1 MLKSNLYLGSGVA
14 GSFKLQAP
22 GFKLQAPGFNLQSSI
37 FNLQPSIH
45 RLITIF
51 SMLLALCSLL
61 YAASAH
67 SQALTAKEIVDKA
80 NKKANGETS
89 QGSMKMSIV
98 RPGWSREVTMKSWSK
113 TTEYYLIC
121 ITAPAK
127 DKGQVF
133 LKRQNEMW
141 NYMPSIDRMIKIPPS
156 MMSQSWMGS
165 DFTNDDL
172 VRMNSI
178 VEDFDHTL
186 TGTEIIGGYE
196 CYKIELIPKPEAAVV
211 WGKIILWISKDEF
224 YEMKGEYYD
233 EDGNMVNSMIAS
245 DIRQMGDRSLP
256 SRMVMVPAD
265 KPGNQTILEMIDV
278 VFNKPIADDF
288 FSQQNMKNVK

>member
-1 MLKSNLYLGSGVA
+1 M
-14 GSFKLQAP
+14 KL
-22 GFKLQAPGFNLQSSI
+22 L
-37 FNLQPSIH
+37 H
-45 RLITIF
+45 LIKII
-51 SMLLALCSLL
+51 LLALCSLL
-61 YAASAH
+61 YAELAR
-67 SQALTAKEIVDKA
+67 SQSLTAKEIVDRA
-80 NKKANGETS
+80 NQKANGETS
-89 QGSMKMSIV
+89 QGTMKMTIV

-113 TTEYYLIC
+113 TTEYYMIY

-178 VEDFDHTL
+178 VEDFEHKL
-186 TGTEIIGGYE
+186 IGEEIIEGYE
-196 CYKIELIPKPEAAVV
+196 CYMIELMPKPEAAVV
-211 WGKIILWISKDEF
+211 WGKIILWISKKDF
-224 YEMKGEYYD
+224 YELKGEYFD
-233 EDGNMVNSMIAS
+233 EDGVLVNSMTSSNIQ
-245 DIRQMGDRSLP
+245 QMGDRSLP
-256 SRMVMVPAD
+256 SKMVMIPAD
-265 KPGNQTILEMIDV
+265 KPGNQTILEMLDV
-278 VFNKPIADDF
+278 VFNKPIDESF

>member
-1 MLKSNLYLGSGVA
+1 MIISNLFIGSGVA
-14 GSFKLQAP
+14 GSFKLQASSC
-22 GFKLQAPGFNLQSSI
+22 KLQASS
-37 FNLQPSIH
+37 QM
-45 RLITIF
+45 LIAIF
-51 SMLLALCSLL
+51 SLLLALCSVLF
-61 YAASAH
+61 AVSAQ

-80 NKKANGETS
+80 NKKASGETS
-89 QGSMKMSIV
+89 QGSMKMTIV

-113 TTEYYLIC
+113 TTQYYLIY

-178 VEDFDHTL
+178 VEDYDHAMVGSESVGGFD
-186 TGTEIIGGYE
+186 

-211 WGKIILWISKDEF
+211 WGKINLWIAKNEF
-224 YEMKGEYYD
+224 YEMKAEYFD
-233 EDGNMVNSMIAS
+233 EDGTLVSSMTSS

-256 SRMVMVPAD
+256 GKTVMVPAD

-278 VFNKPIADDF
+278 VFNKPIDDNF

>member
-1 MLKSNLYLGSGVA
+1 MKSGSIFA
-14 GSFKLQAP
+14 SKQAASCKLQATSR
-22 GFKLQAPGFNLQSSI
+22 K
-37 FNLQPSIH
+37 
-45 RLITIF
+45 
-51 SMLLALCSLL
+51 LLALCSMLFALCPLL
-61 YAASAH
+61 IEA
-67 SQALTAKEIVDKA
+67 QALSAKEIVDKA
-80 NKKANGETS
+80 NQKASGETS
-89 QGSMKMSIV
+89 QGSMKMTIV

-113 TTEYYLIC
+113 TTQYYMIY

-178 VEDFDHTL
+178 VEDYDHTL
-186 TGTEIIGGYE
+186 IGTENVGGYE
-196 CYKIELIPKPEAAVV
+196 CYRIQLIPKPEAAVV
-211 WGKIILWISKDEF
+211 WGKIELWISKNEF
-224 YEMKGEYYD
+224 YEMKAEYYD
-233 EDGNMVNSMIAS
+233 EDGKLVSSMTAS

-256 SRMVMVPAD
+256 AKMVMVPAD
-265 KPGNQTILEMIDV
+265 KPGNQTIMEMIDV
-278 VFNKPIADDF
+278 VFNKPISEDF
-288 FSQQNMKNVK
+288 FSQQNMKIVR

>member
-1 MLKSNLYLGSGVA
+1 M
-14 GSFKLQAP
+14 KLLHLT
-22 GFKLQAPGFNLQSSI
+22 K
-37 FNLQPSIH
+37 
-45 RLITIF
+45 TI
-51 SMLLALCSLL
+51 LLALCTLL
-61 YAASAH
+61 YAELTSA
-67 SQALTAKEIVDKA
+67 QALTAKEIVDKA
-80 NKKANGETS
+80 NQKVNGESS
-89 QGSMKMSIV
+89 QGTMKMTIV

-113 TTEYYLIC
+113 TTKYYMIY

-133 LKRQNEMW
+133 LKRDTEMW

-178 VEDFDHTL
+178 VEDYEHKL
-186 TGTEIIGGYE
+186 IGEETVEGYE
-196 CYKIELIPKPEAAVV
+196 CHKIELIPKPEAAVV
-211 WGKIILWISKDEF
+211 WGKIYLWISKKEF
-224 YEMKGEYYD
+224 YELKAEYFD
-233 EDGNMVNSMIAS
+233 EDGGLVSTMTSSNV
-245 DIRQMGDRSLP
+245 RQMGDRSLP
-256 SRMVMVPAD
+256 SKTVMVPSD

-278 VFNKPIADDF
+278 VFNQPISEDF

>member
-1 MLKSNLYLGSGVA
+1 M
-14 GSFKLQAP
+14 KLSYP
-22 GFKLQAPGFNLQSSI
+22 EKT
-37 FNLQPSIH
+37 
-45 RLITIF
+45 LIIALS
-51 SMLLALCSLL
+51 SMLYALCLTPLMSRGQ
-61 YAASAH
+61 
-67 SQALTAKEIVDKA
+67 SQQLTAKEIVDRA
-80 NKKANGETS
+80 NRKANGESS
-89 QGSMKMSIV
+89 QGTMKMTIV

-113 TTEYYLIC
+113 TTEYYMIY

-178 VEDFDHTL
+178 VEDFEHEL
-186 TGTEIIGGYE
+186 IGNEVIEGYE
-196 CYKIELIPKPEAAVV
+196 CYVIELIPKPDAAVV
-211 WGKIILWISKDEF
+211 WGKIRLWISKIDF
-224 YEMKGEYYD
+224 YELKGEYFD
-233 EDGNMVNSMIAS
+233 EDGELVNSMTSSEIK
-245 DIRQMGDRSLP
+245 QMGDRSLP
-256 SRMVMVPAD
+256 SKMVMVPAD

-278 VFNKPIADDF
+278 VFNQPIEEDF